1 MATKITTINRFAC
14 RDCTMQA
21 TSEDVSTGTVAY
33 KRVEVRVQRCHN
45 ILCGSAYERVLV
57 RNQDGN
63 IFFEKEE
70 RCDDD
75 R

>member
-1 MATKITTINRFAC
+1 MPAKLTTINRFAC

-21 TSEDVSTGTVAY
+21 TSEDVSTGVVAY

-45 ILCGSAYERVLV
+45 ILCGMAYERVTV
-57 RNQDGN
+57 RNRDGS
-63 IFFEKEE
+63 IFSEKEE
-70 RCDDD
+70 RCDED